1 MELVSVVVDSSSKV
15 VSGVLEKGNL
25 RHVSII
31 EAADYFLAI
40 RYPEK
45 VTLLASFL
53 GSTEIAS

>member
-1 MELVSVVVDSSSKV
+1 MELVSVVVDRSSKV
-15 VSGVLEKGNL
+15 LSGVLEKGNL
-25 RHVSII
+25 RRVSII

-53 GSTEIAS
+53 GSTKIAS